1 MGVLH
6 MTIPTAGLMGR
17 QPRLRGH
24 AAGPTFAKTK
34 TSVAAQEQVERPTLA
49 KAVAQEQVER
59 PSLMTVVAQEQ
70 GERVAVEQIARPGV
84 EQTVLS
90 GTLLPSG
97 KIPVASSVRSGHE
110 GILQRTPEQ
119 EAEQEAL
126 GKLVRQCIAG
136 DQRAW
141 QDLVAG
147 QHRRIYGICYRF
159 TGSATDAEDLTQD
172 VFLKLYRNLAS
183 FDTQKGSFQTWIT
196 TLARNLLVDHFRRT
210 RMDRSSDSLDAS
222 TTSEEDGATLGDRL
236 ADPRPSQ
243 ESHAAGLELKAR
255 IQQALAQLS
264 PELREAVVFRDL
276 EDMDYKEIAQVLRI
290 PEGTV
295 KSRISRGRGELARLL
310 QRIEGQVV

>member
-6 MTIPTAGLMGR
+6 MAIPTAGFFPR
-17 QPRLRGH
+17 QTRARGH
-24 AAGPTFAKTK
+24 AAVSRITK
-34 TSVAAQEQVERPTLA
+34 SE
-49 KAVAQEQVER
+49 
-59 PSLMTVVAQEQ
+59 
-70 GERVAVEQIARPGV
+70 ARPAGRKLLAADTFV
-84 EQTVLS
+84 REDARQQASLS
-90 GTLLPSG
+90 GTLLPSAN
-97 KIPVASSVRSGHE
+97 ITPHVVPVTTVGPGHE
-110 GILQRTPEQ
+110 ATLQRTPEQ
-119 EAEQEAL
+119 EAAQEAL
-126 GKLVRQCIAG
+126 GKLVRQCMAG
-136 DQRAW
+136 DQHAW
-141 QDLVAG
+141 QQLVVS
-147 QHRRIYGICYRF
+147 QHRRIYAICYRF
-159 TGSATDAEDLTQD
+159 TGSPTDAEDLTQD

-210 RMDRSSDSLDAS
+210 RMDRASDSLDAS
-222 TTSEEDGATLGDRL
+222 LSSDEDGATLGDRL

-243 ESHAAGLELKAR
+243 EAHASGLELKAR

-264 PELREAVVFRDL
+264 PELREAVVLRDL